1 MIQLEDTDVSLDFE
15 IFYNGQYSL
24 KKLSIEEY
32 VRDPRFEVHM
42 MAIATGDDSVQVIAL
57 RTKPKVPRFHAA
69 VHAPAAPPWAEGLPI
84 DCEGEI
90 GEDFTVA

>member
-1 MIQLEDTDVSLDFE
+1 MLQLEDTDVSLDFE

-42 MAIATGDDSVQVIAL
+42 MAIATGDDPVQVIAL
-57 RTKPKVPRFHAA
+57 RTKPKSTSLSCSSACA
-69 VHAPAAPPWAEGLPI
+69 SCPPVG
-84 DCEGEI
+84 
-90 GEDFTVA
+90 